1 MFTSRGGEISKLYS
15 LPSRSLQSAYEE
27 SHTIDQI
34 WLNVI
39 DFKTEILYVTVELQG
54 RKCSNLF

>member
-1 MFTSRGGEISKLYS
+1 MFTSGGGEISKLYA

-39 DFKTEILYVTVELQG
+39 GFKIEILYVTVELQG
-54 RKCSNLF
+54 RKWAHLF